1 VPDAVFRITHRRKSM
16 PGLPAIGAA
25 VFTDGIR
32 PPIPGEK
39 SIRPISRFSTGQ
51 CQWFRRGKSAR
62 ITWHWQATSNMAY
75 SGAVTCCPAKRPSV
89 YRCGDFS
96 DLVVSKNSNQA
107 LFVAEQC
114 KSFRESLYDPA
125 RVGPHLGTAPCIHY

>member
-1 VPDAVFRITHRRKSM
+1 M
-16 PGLPAIGAA
+16 PGLPAISAA

-32 PPIPGEK
+32 PPIPGGK
-39 SIRPISRFSTGQ
+39 SIGPISRFSTGQ

-89 YRCGDFS
+89 YGCGDFS
-96 DLVVSKNSNQA
+96 DLVTITSTRNLQVD
-107 LFVAEQC
+107 FG
-114 KSFRESLYDPA
+114 SLKPS
-125 RVGPHLGTAPCIHY
+125 GLCLLTG